1 MPTKP
6 NHSGQQQEYVPAG
19 NGYASGEYADN
30 ATGSNVHFKSFK
42 KPENDTSKGTQSKTK
57 LPKENK
63 DKKDKKEKKDQP
75 QKPHIQDAEK
85 KIKSI
90 LSEDMEI
97 TLDGFDEETCG
108 VLEDTLGKVVGDFPA
123 LKNNLISIGSISGL
137 NKLQE
142 KDFQERYD
150 KFIQSITPEKIEN
163 KRQKLIEWNPTTDK
177 SRWTDEY
184 VKDIIMQ
191 TEQPYRNKRVSL
203 SRDAAGM
210 CKSYIGRTISMLVF
224 KDSVGKKKHKD
235 AINHEY
241 DTGWWSSN
249 NANQTFA
256 HELGHAVE
264 TLLRK
269 DINYTA
275 EIEKLYNNATADELS
290 GYSRKNA
297 REFVAESFA
306 AYYGGMNNPVADEVV
321 EFVKNQYGRQYK

>member
-19 NGYASGEYADN
+19 NGDASGEYADN
-30 ATGSNVHFKSFK
+30 ATGSNIHFKSFK
-42 KPENDTSKGTQSKTK
+42 KPDSDTKKT
-57 LPKENK
+57 NK
-63 DKKDKKEKKDQP
+63 PVSDKKDINGESPAKDKKEKPKKQFVEDT
-75 QKPHIQDAEK
+75 EK
-85 KIKSI
+85 RIKSMLRDNATI
-90 LSEDMEI
+90 S
-97 TLDGFDEETCG
+97 LDGFDEETCG
-108 VLEDTLGKVVGDFPA
+108 VLENTISKVVGDFPA
-123 LKNNLISIGSISGL
+123 LKNNLISIGSVSGL

-163 KRQKLIEWNPTTDK
+163 KRQKLIEWNPNSDK

-203 SRDAAGM
+203 PRGAAGK
-210 CKSYIGRTISMLVF
+210 CSTYNGRTISMLVF

-290 GYSRKNA
+290 GYSRENA

>member
-19 NGYASGEYADN
+19 NGDASGEYADN
-30 ATGSNVHFKSFK
+30 ATGSNIHFKSFK

-63 DKKDKKEKKDQP
+63 DKKEKKDQP
-75 QKPHIQDAEK
+75 SKSHIQDAEK
-85 KIKSI
+85 KIKNI

-108 VLEDTLGKVVGDFPA
+108 VLENTLSKVVGDFPA
-123 LKNNLISIGSISGL
+123 LKNNLISIGSVSGL

-150 KFIQSITPEKIEN
+150 KFINSITPEKIEN
-163 KRQKLIEWNPTTDK
+163 VRQKLIKWNPNDDK

-184 VKDIIMQ
+184 VKDIIIQ
-191 TEQPYRNKRVSL
+191 TEHPDRNKRVSL
-203 SRDAAGM
+203 SRGAAGE
-210 CKSYIGRTISMLVF
+210 CKAYIGRTVSILVF
-224 KDSVGKKKHKD
+224 KDAVGKKKYKD
-235 AINHEY
+235 EINRVY
-241 DTGWWSSN
+241 NTGWWSSN
-249 NANQTFA
+249 NANQVFA

-264 TLLRK
+264 NLLRE
-269 DINYTA
+269 DINYTT

-290 GYSRKNA
+290 EYSRKNA

-306 AYYGGMNNPVADEVV
+306 AYYGGMNNHVADEVV
-321 EFVKNQYGRQYK
+321 EFIKNQYGRQYK

>member
-19 NGYASGEYADN
+19 NGDASGEYADN
-30 ATGSNVHFKSFK
+30 ATGSNIHFKSFK

-63 DKKDKKEKKDQP
+63 DKKEKKDQP
-75 QKPHIQDAEK
+75 QKPHIQDAEN

-108 VLEDTLGKVVGDFPA
+108 VLENTLSKVVGEFPA

-163 KRQKLIEWNPTTDK
+163 KRQKLIEWNPNTDK

-224 KDSVGKKKHKD
+224 KDSVGKKKYKD
-235 AINHEY
+235 EINRVY
-241 DTGWWSSN
+241 NTGWWSSN
-249 NANQTFA
+249 NANQVFA

-264 TLLRK
+264 NLLRE

-275 EIEKLYNNATADELS
+275 EIERLYNNATADELS
-290 GYSRKNA
+290 EYSRKNA

-321 EFVKNQYGRQYK
+321 EFIKNQYGRQYK

>member
-19 NGYASGEYADN
+19 NGDASGEYADN

-57 LPKENK
+57 LPKE
-63 DKKDKKEKKDQP
+63 KKEQKEKKDQP
-75 QKPHIQDAEK
+75 PKPHIQDAEK

-108 VLEDTLGKVVGDFPA
+108 VLSDTLEKVVGDFPA
-123 LKNNLISIGSISGL
+123 LKNNLISIGSVSGL

-142 KDFQERYD
+142 KEYQKKYD
-150 KFIQSITPEKIEN
+150 EFIKSITPEKIEK
-163 KRQKLIEWNPTTDK
+163 KRQKLIEWNPNTDK

-184 VKDIIMQ
+184 VKDVIMQ
-191 TEQPYRNKRVSL
+191 TEHPYRNKRVSL
-203 SRDAAGM
+203 SRGAEGT
-210 CKSYIGRTISMLVF
+210 CKTYRTISMLVF

-235 AINHEY
+235 TINHEY
-241 DTGWWSSN
+241 DTGYWSSN

-269 DINYTA
+269 DTNYTA
-275 EIEKLYNNATADELS
+275 EIERLYNNATADELS
-290 GYSRKNA
+290 EYSRENA

-306 AYYGGMNNPVADEVV
+306 AYYGGMDNPVANEVV
-321 EFVKNQYGRQYK
+321 EFIKNQYGRKYK

>member
-19 NGYASGEYADN
+19 NGDASGEYADN

-57 LPKENK
+57 LPK
-63 DKKDKKEKKDQP
+63 DKKDKKENKEQP
-75 QKPHIQDAEK
+75 SKPHIQDAEK

-108 VLEDTLGKVVGDFPA
+108 VLQDTLGKVVGDFPA
-123 LKNNLISIGSISGL
+123 LKNNLISIGSVSGL

-142 KDFQERYD
+142 KEYQKKYD
-150 KFIQSITPEKIEN
+150 EFIKSITPEKIEK
-163 KRQKLIEWNPTTDK
+163 KRQKLIEWNPHSDK

-191 TEQPYRNKRVSL
+191 TEQPYRDKRVSL
-203 SRDAAGM
+203 SRGAEGT
-210 CKSYIGRTISMLVF
+210 CKTYRTISMLVF

-235 AINHEY
+235 TINHEY
-241 DTGWWSSN
+241 NTGYWSSN

-290 GYSRKNA
+290 GYSRENA

-321 EFVKNQYGRQYK
+321 EFIKNQYGRQYK

>member
-19 NGYASGEYADN
+19 NGDASGEYADN

-42 KPENDTSKGTQSKTK
+42 KPENDTNKGIQSKTK

-63 DKKDKKEKKDQP
+63 DKKEKKDQP
-75 QKPHIQDAEK
+75 SKPHIQDAEK

-108 VLEDTLGKVVGDFPA
+108 VLQDTLGKVVGDFPA
-123 LKNNLISIGSISGL
+123 LKNNLVSIGSVSGL

-142 KDFQERYD
+142 KEYQKKYD
-150 KFIQSITPEKIEN
+150 EFIKSITPEKIEN
-163 KRQKLIEWNPTTDK
+163 KRQKLIEWNPNADK

-191 TEQPYRNKRVSL
+191 TEQPYREKKVSL
-203 SRDAAGM
+203 PRDAEGT
-210 CKSYIGRTISMLVF
+210 CKTYRTISMLVF

-235 AINHEY
+235 TINHEY
-241 DTGWWSSN
+241 NTGYWSSN

-264 TLLRK
+264 ALLKK

-290 GYSRKNA
+290 GYSRENA

-306 AYYGGMNNPVADEVV
+306 AYYGGMNNAVADEVV

>member
-19 NGYASGEYADN
+19 NGDASGEYADN
-30 ATGSNVHFKSFK
+30 ATGSNIHFKSFK

-57 LPKENK
+57 LPKEN
-63 DKKDKKEKKDQP
+63 KDKKEKKDQP

-108 VLEDTLGKVVGDFPA
+108 VLENTLSKVVGDFPA
-123 LKNNLISIGSISGL
+123 LKNNLISIGSVSGL

-150 KFIQSITPEKIEN
+150 KFINSITPEKIEN
-163 KRQKLIEWNPTTDK
+163 VRQKLIKWNPNDDK

-184 VKDIIMQ
+184 VKDIIIQ
-191 TEQPYRNKRVSL
+191 TEHPDRNKRVSL
-203 SRDAAGM
+203 SRAAAGE
-210 CKSYIGRTISMLVF
+210 CKAYIGRTISMLVF

-290 GYSRKNA
+290 GYSRKNT

-321 EFVKNQYGRQYK
+321 EFIKNQYGRQYK

>member
-19 NGYASGEYADN
+19 NGDASGEYADN

-42 KPENDTSKGTQSKTK
+42 KPDSDTKKT
-57 LPKENK
+57 NK
-63 DKKDKKEKKDQP
+63 PVSDKKDINGESPAKDKKEKPKKQFVEDT
-75 QKPHIQDAEK
+75 EK
-85 KIKSI
+85 RIKSMLGDNATI
-90 LSEDMEI
+90 S
-97 TLDGFDEETCG
+97 LDGFDEETCG
-108 VLEDTLGKVVGDFPA
+108 VLSDTLEKVVGDFPA
-123 LKNNLISIGSISGL
+123 LKNNLISIGSISGY
-137 NKLQE
+137 NKIQE
-142 KDFQERYD
+142 KEYQKKYD
-150 KFIQSITPEKIEN
+150 EFIKSITPEKIEN
-163 KRQKLIEWNPTTDK
+163 KRQKLIEWNPNTDK

-203 SRDAAGM
+203 SRGSVGT
-210 CKSYIGRTISMLVF
+210 CKTYRTISMLVF

-290 GYSRKNA
+290 GYSRENA

-306 AYYGGMNNPVADEVV
+306 AYYGGMDNPVANEVV
-321 EFVKNQYGRQYK
+321 EFIKNQYGRKYK

>member
-19 NGYASGEYADN
+19 NGDASGEYADN

-63 DKKDKKEKKDQP
+63 DKKEKKDQP
-75 QKPHIQDAEK
+75 QKPHIQEAEK
-85 KIKSI
+85 KIKNI

-108 VLEDTLGKVVGDFPA
+108 VLSDTLGKVVGDFPA
-123 LKNNLISIGSISGL
+123 LKNHLISIGSVSGL

-163 KRQKLIEWNPTTDK
+163 KRQKLIEWNPNTDK

-184 VKDIIMQ
+184 VKDVIMQ
-191 TEQPYRNKRVSL
+191 TEQPYRKKRVSHP
-203 SRDAAGM
+203 RG
-210 CKSYIGRTISMLVF
+210 
-224 KDSVGKKKHKD
+224 
-235 AINHEY
+235 
-241 DTGWWSSN
+241 
-249 NANQTFA
+249 
-256 HELGHAVE
+256 
-264 TLLRK
+264 
-269 DINYTA
+269 A
-275 EIEKLYNNATADELS
+275 E
-290 GYSRKNA
+290 
-297 REFVAESFA
+297 
-306 AYYGGMNNPVADEVV
+306 
-321 EFVKNQYGRQYK
+321 

>member
-19 NGYASGEYADN
+19 NGDASGEYADN

-63 DKKDKKEKKDQP
+63 DKKEKKDQP
-75 QKPHIQDAEK
+75 QKPHIQEAEK

-90 LSEDMEI
+90 LSENMEI

-108 VLEDTLGKVVGDFPA
+108 VLSDTLGKVVGDFPA
-123 LKNNLISIGSISGL
+123 LKNNLISIGSVSGL

-163 KRQKLIEWNPTTDK
+163 KRQKLIEWNPNIDK

-184 VKDIIMQ
+184 VKDVIMQ
-191 TEQPYRNKRVSL
+191 TEQPYRKKRVSL
-203 SRDAAGM
+203 SRGAAGT
-210 CKSYIGRTISMLVF
+210 CKTYRTISMLVF

-241 DTGWWSSN
+241 NTGWWSSN

-290 GYSRKNA
+290 GYSRENA

-306 AYYGGMNNPVADEVV
+306 AYYGGMDNPVANEVV
-321 EFVKNQYGRQYK
+321 EFIKNQYGRQYK

>member
-19 NGYASGEYADN
+19 NGDASGEYADN

-63 DKKDKKEKKDQP
+63 DKKEKKDQP
-75 QKPHIQDAEK
+75 PKPHIQDAEK

-108 VLEDTLGKVVGDFPA
+108 VLQDTLGKVVGDFPA
-123 LKNNLISIGSISGL
+123 LKNNLISIGSVSGL

-142 KDFQERYD
+142 KEYQKKYD
-150 KFIQSITPEKIEN
+150 EFIKSITPEKIEK
-163 KRQKLIEWNPTTDK
+163 KRQKLIEWNPNSDK

-191 TEQPYRNKRVSL
+191 TEQPYRGKKVSL
-203 SRDAAGM
+203 SRGAEGM
-210 CKSYIGRTISMLVF
+210 CKTYRTISMLVF

-235 AINHEY
+235 TINHEY
-241 DTGWWSSN
+241 NTGYWSSN
-249 NANQTFA
+249 NENQTFA

-264 TLLRK
+264 ALLRK

-275 EIEKLYNNATADELS
+275 EIERLYNNATADELS
-290 GYSRKNA
+290 GYSRENA

>member
-19 NGYASGEYADN
+19 NGDASGEYADN

-42 KPENDTSKGTQSKTK
+42 KPENDISKGTQSKTK
-57 LPKENK
+57 LPKEKK
-63 DKKDKKEKKDQP
+63 DKKDQP
-75 QKPHIQDAEK
+75 PKPHIQDAENR
-85 KIKSI
+85 IKSI
-90 LSEDMEI
+90 LSNDMEI
-97 TLDGFDEETCG
+97 SLDGFDEETCG

-123 LKNNLISIGSISGL
+123 LKNKLVSIGSVSGL

-142 KDFQERYD
+142 KDFQKRYD
-150 KFIQSITPEKIEN
+150 KFIKNITPEKIEN
-163 KRQKLIEWNPTTDK
+163 KRQKLIEWNPNTDK

-191 TEQPYRNKRVSL
+191 TEQPYRNKRVSI
-203 SRDAAGM
+203 SRDAAGA
-210 CKSYIGRTISMLVF
+210 CKTYIGRTISMLVF

-269 DINYTA
+269 DINYTV

-290 GYSRKNA
+290 GYSRENA

-306 AYYGGMNNPVADEVV
+306 AYYGGMNNPGADEVV

>member
-19 NGYASGEYADN
+19 NGDASGEYADN

-57 LPKENK
+57 LSKE
-63 DKKDKKEKKDQP
+63 KKDKKEKKDQP
-75 QKPHIQDAEK
+75 PKPHIQDAEK

-90 LSEDMEI
+90 LSNDMEI
-97 TLDGFDEETCG
+97 SLDGFDEETCG
-108 VLEDTLGKVVGDFPA
+108 VLSDTLEKVIGDFPA
-123 LKNNLISIGSISGL
+123 LKNNLISIGSVSGL

-150 KFIQSITPEKIEN
+150 KFIKSITPEKIEN
-163 KRQKLIEWNPTTDK
+163 KRQKLIEWNPNTDK

-203 SRDAAGM
+203 PRAAAGV

-224 KDSVGKKKHKD
+224 KDSAGKKKHKD
-235 AINHEY
+235 AIDHEY

>member
-19 NGYASGEYADN
+19 NGDASGEYADN

-57 LPKENK
+57 LPKEN
-63 DKKDKKEKKDQP
+63 KDKKEKKDQP

-108 VLEDTLGKVVGDFPA
+108 VLSDTLGKVVSDFPA
-123 LKNNLISIGSISGL
+123 LKNHLISIGSVSGL

-142 KDFQERYD
+142 KEYQKKYD
-150 KFIQSITPEKIEN
+150 EFIKSITPEKIEK
-163 KRQKLIEWNPTTDK
+163 KRQKLIEWNPNSDK

-184 VKDIIMQ
+184 VKDVIMQ

-203 SRDAAGM
+203 SRGAEGT
-210 CKSYIGRTISMLVF
+210 CKTYRTISMLVF

-235 AINHEY
+235 TINHEY
-241 DTGWWSSN
+241 DTGYWSSN

-269 DINYTA
+269 DTNYTA

-290 GYSRKNA
+290 GYSRENA

-321 EFVKNQYGRQYK
+321 EFIKKQYGRQYK

>member
-19 NGYASGEYADN
+19 NGDASGEYADN

-42 KPENDTSKGTQSKTK
+42 KPDSDTKKT
-57 LPKENK
+57 NK
-63 DKKDKKEKKDQP
+63 PVSDKKDINGESPAKDKKEKPKKQFVEDT
-75 QKPHIQDAEK
+75 EK
-85 KIKSI
+85 RIKSMLGDNATI
-90 LSEDMEI
+90 S
-97 TLDGFDEETCG
+97 LDGFDEETCG

-123 LKNNLISIGSISGL
+123 LKNNLISIGSISGY
-137 NKLQE
+137 NKIQE
-142 KDFQERYD
+142 KEYQKKYD
-150 KFIQSITPEKIEN
+150 EFIKSITPEKIEN
-163 KRQKLIEWNPTTDK
+163 KRQKLIEWNPNSDK

-203 SRDAAGM
+203 PRAAAGV

-224 KDSVGKKKHKD
+224 KDSAGKKKHKD

-241 DTGWWSSN
+241 NTGWWSSN

-275 EIEKLYNNATADELS
+275 EIERLYNNATADELS

>member
-1 MPTKP
+1 MPTKL
-6 NHSGQQQEYVPAG
+6 NHAGNQQNYVPAG
-19 NGYASGEYADN
+19 NGDASGEYGDN

-42 KPENDTSKGTQSKTK
+42 KPEKDTSKGTKTETK

-63 DKKDKKEKKDQP
+63 DRKDKKDQQP
-75 QKPHIQDAEK
+75 KPYIQDAEK
-85 KIKSI
+85 KIKNI
-90 LSEDMEI
+90 LSNDMKI

-108 VLEDTLGKVVGDFPA
+108 VLSDTLGKVVGDFPA
-123 LKNNLISIGSISGL
+123 LKNNLISIGSVSGL

-142 KDFQERYD
+142 KDFQKRYD
-150 KFIQSITPEKIEN
+150 KFIQSITPEKIEY
-163 KRQKLIEWNPTTDK
+163 KRQKLIEWNPNTDK

-191 TEQPYRNKRVSL
+191 TEQPYRDKRVSL
-203 SRDAAGM
+203 PRAAKGKCM
-210 CKSYIGRTISMLVF
+210 SYSGRTISMLVF
-224 KDSVGKKKHKD
+224 KDSVGKKKYKD

-241 DTGWWSSN
+241 DTGYWSSN

-269 DINYTA
+269 DVNYTA
-275 EIEKLYNNATADELS
+275 EIERLYNNATADELS
-290 GYSRKNA
+290 EYSRENA

-306 AYYGGMNNPVADEVV
+306 AYYGGMDNPVADEVV
-321 EFVKNQYGRQYK
+321 EFIKKQYGRQYK

>member
-19 NGYASGEYADN
+19 NGDASGEYADN

-57 LPKENK
+57 LPKE
-63 DKKDKKEKKDQP
+63 KKEKKEQP
-75 QKPHIQDAEK
+75 PKPHIQDAEK
-85 KIKSI
+85 KIKNI

-108 VLEDTLGKVVGDFPA
+108 VLSDTLEKVVGDFPA
-123 LKNNLISIGSISGL
+123 LKNNLISIGSVSGL

-142 KDFQERYD
+142 KDFQNRYD
-150 KFIQSITPEKIEN
+150 KFIQSITPEKIEK
-163 KRQKLIEWNPTTDK
+163 KRQKLIEWNPNSDK

-184 VKDIIMQ
+184 VKDVIMQ
-191 TEQPYRNKRVSL
+191 TEQPYRDKRVSL
-203 SRDAAGM
+203 PRAAEGM
-210 CKSYIGRTISMLVF
+210 CKTYSGSTISMLVF

-241 DTGWWSSN
+241 NTGWWSSN
-249 NANQTFA
+249 NVNQTFA

-264 TLLRK
+264 TLLKK

-321 EFVKNQYGRQYK
+321 EFIKNQYGRKYK

>member
-19 NGYASGEYADN
+19 NGDASGEYADN
-30 ATGSNVHFKSFK
+30 ATGSNIHFKSFK

-57 LPKENK
+57 LPK
-63 DKKDKKEKKDQP
+63 DKKEKKDQP
-75 QKPHIQDAEK
+75 PKPHIQDAEN
-85 KIKSI
+85 KIKNI
-90 LSEDMEI
+90 LREDMEI

-108 VLEDTLGKVVGDFPA
+108 VLSDTLEKVVGDFPA
-123 LKNNLISIGSISGL
+123 LKNHLRSIGSVSGL

-142 KDFQERYD
+142 KEYQKKYD
-150 KFIQSITPEKIEN
+150 EFIKSITPEKIEK
-163 KRQKLIEWNPTTDK
+163 KRQKLIEWNPNTDK

-184 VKDIIMQ
+184 VKDVIMQ
-191 TEQPYRNKRVSL
+191 TEHPYRNKRVSL
-203 SRDAAGM
+203 SRGAVGT
-210 CKSYIGRTISMLVF
+210 CKTYRTISMLVF
-224 KDSVGKKKHKD
+224 KDSVGKKKYKD
-235 AINHEY
+235 EINHEY
-241 DTGWWSSN
+241 NTGWWSSN

-275 EIEKLYNNATADELS
+275 EIEKLYNNTTADELS

>member
-19 NGYASGEYADN
+19 NGDASGEYADN

-57 LPKENK
+57 LPKEKEENK
-63 DKKDKKEKKDQP
+63 DKKEQP
-75 QKPHIQDAEK
+75 PKPHIQDAEN
-85 KIKSI
+85 KIKNI

-108 VLEDTLGKVVGDFPA
+108 VLSDTLGKVVGDFPA
-123 LKNNLISIGSISGL
+123 LKNHLISIGSVSGL

-142 KDFQERYD
+142 KEYQKKYD
-150 KFIQSITPEKIEN
+150 EFIKSITPEKIEK
-163 KRQKLIEWNPTTDK
+163 KRQKLIEWNPNTDK

-191 TEQPYRNKRVSL
+191 TEQPYRDKRISL
-203 SRDAAGM
+203 SRGAAGT
-210 CKSYIGRTISMLVF
+210 CKTYRTISMLVF

-269 DINYTA
+269 DTNYTA

-290 GYSRKNA
+290 GYSRENA

-306 AYYGGMNNPVADEVV
+306 AYYGGMDNPVANEVV
-321 EFVKNQYGRQYK
+321 EFIKNQYGRQYK

>member
-19 NGYASGEYADN
+19 NGDASGEYADN

-63 DKKDKKEKKDQP
+63 DRKEKKDQQP
-75 QKPHIQDAEK
+75 KPHIQEAEK

-90 LSEDMEI
+90 LSNDMEI
-97 TLDGFDEETCG
+97 SLDGFDEETCG
-108 VLEDTLGKVVGDFPA
+108 VLSDTLGKVVSDFPA
-123 LKNNLISIGSISGL
+123 LKNHLISIGSVSGL

-142 KDFQERYD
+142 KEYQKKYD
-150 KFIQSITPEKIEN
+150 EFIKSITPEKIEN
-163 KRQKLIEWNPTTDK
+163 KRQKLIEWNPNSDK

-203 SRDAAGM
+203 SRGAVGT
-210 CKSYIGRTISMLVF
+210 CKTYRTISMLVF

-235 AINHEY
+235 TINHEY
-241 DTGWWSSN
+241 DTGYWSSN

-269 DINYTA
+269 DTNYTA

-290 GYSRKNA
+290 GYSRENA

-321 EFVKNQYGRQYK
+321 EFIKNQYGRQYK

>member
-1 MPTKP
+1 
-6 NHSGQQQEYVPAG
+6 
-19 NGYASGEYADN
+19 
-30 ATGSNVHFKSFK
+30 
-42 KPENDTSKGTQSKTK
+42 
-57 LPKENK
+57 
-63 DKKDKKEKKDQP
+63 
-75 QKPHIQDAEK
+75 
-85 KIKSI
+85 
-90 LSEDMEI
+90 
-97 TLDGFDEETCG
+97 
-108 VLEDTLGKVVGDFPA
+108 
-123 LKNNLISIGSISGL
+123 
-137 NKLQE
+137 
-142 KDFQERYD
+142 
-150 KFIQSITPEKIEN
+150 
-163 KRQKLIEWNPTTDK
+163 
-177 SRWTDEY
+177 
-184 VKDIIMQ
+184 MQ

-203 SRDAAGM
+203 PRAAEGA
-210 CKSYIGRTISMLVF
+210 CNTYSGRTISMLVF

-256 HELGHAVE
+256 HELGYAVE

-290 GYSRKNA
+290 GYSRKNT

>member
-1 MPTKP
+1 MPTKR
-6 NHSGQQQEYVPAG
+6 NHGGNQQEYVPAG
-19 NGYASGEYADN
+19 NGDASGEYADN
-30 ATGSNVHFKSFK
+30 ATGSNIHFKTFK
-42 KPENDTSKGTQSKTK
+42 KPDSDTKKT
-57 LPKENK
+57 NK
-63 DKKDKKEKKDQP
+63 PVSEKKDINGEHP
-75 QKPHIQDAEK
+75 TKQKEEKPKKQFVQDTEK
-85 KIKSI
+85 RIKSMLNDNATI
-90 LSEDMEI
+90 S
-97 TLDGFDEETCG
+97 LDGFDEETCG
-108 VLEDTLGKVVGDFPA
+108 VLENTVSKVVGDFPA
-123 LKNNLISIGSISGL
+123 LKNNLISIGSVSGL

-150 KFIQSITPEKIEN
+150 KFIQSITPEKIEK
-163 KRQKLIEWNPTTDK
+163 KRQKLIELNPNTDK

-191 TEQPYRNKRVSL
+191 FEQPYRNKRVSL
-203 SRDAAGM
+203 PRAAEGA
-210 CKSYIGRTISMLVF
+210 CNTYSGRTISMLVF

>member
-19 NGYASGEYADN
+19 NGDASGEYADN

-63 DKKDKKEKKDQP
+63 DKKEKKDQP
-75 QKPHIQDAEK
+75 PKPHIQDAEK

-90 LSEDMEI
+90 LSNDMEI

-108 VLEDTLGKVVGDFPA
+108 VLSDTLEKVVGDFPA
-123 LKNNLISIGSISGL
+123 LKNHLISIGSVSGL

-142 KDFQERYD
+142 KEYQKKYD
-150 KFIQSITPEKIEN
+150 EFIKSITPEKIEK
-163 KRQKLIEWNPTTDK
+163 KRQKLIEWNPNTDK
-177 SRWTDEY
+177 SRSTDEY
-184 VKDIIMQ
+184 VKDVIMQ
-191 TEQPYRNKRVSL
+191 TEHPYRIKRVSL
-203 SRDAAGM
+203 SRGAAGT
-210 CKSYIGRTISMLVF
+210 CKTYRTISMLVF

-235 AINHEY
+235 TINHEY
-241 DTGWWSSN
+241 NTGYWSSN

-269 DINYTA
+269 DTNYTA
-275 EIEKLYNNATADELS
+275 EI
-290 GYSRKNA
+290 
-297 REFVAESFA
+297 
-306 AYYGGMNNPVADEVV
+306 
-321 EFVKNQYGRQYK
+321 

>member
-19 NGYASGEYADN
+19 NGDASGEYADN

-57 LPKENK
+57 LPKE
-63 DKKDKKEKKDQP
+63 KKDKKETKDQP

-85 KIKSI
+85 KIKNI

-108 VLEDTLGKVVGDFPA
+108 VLSDTLEKVVGDFPA

-150 KFIQSITPEKIEN
+150 KFIKNITPEKIEN
-163 KRQKLIEWNPTTDK
+163 KRQKLIEWNPNADK

-203 SRDAAGM
+203 PRAAAGV

-224 KDSVGKKKHKD
+224 KDSAGKKKHKD

>member
-1 MPTKP
+1 MPTKR
-6 NHSGQQQEYVPAG
+6 NHGGNQQEYVPAG
-19 NGYASGEYADN
+19 NGDASGEYADN
-30 ATGSNVHFKSFK
+30 ASGSNIHFKTFK
-42 KPENDTSKGTQSKTK
+42 KPENDTNKGTQSETK
-57 LPKENK
+57 LPKE
-63 DKKDKKEKKDQP
+63 KKEKKDQP
-75 QKPHIQDAEK
+75 SKPHIQDAEK

-108 VLEDTLGKVVGDFPA
+108 VLENTLSKVVGDFPA

-150 KFIQSITPEKIEN
+150 KFINSITPEKIEN
-163 KRQKLIEWNPTTDK
+163 KRQKLIEWNPNTDK

-203 SRDAAGM
+203 SRGAAGE
-210 CKSYIGRTISMLVF
+210 CKTYSGRTVSMLVF
-224 KDSVGKKKHKD
+224 KDAVGKKKHKD

-290 GYSRKNA
+290 GYSRENA

-321 EFVKNQYGRQYK
+321 EFIKNQYGRQYK

>member
-19 NGYASGEYADN
+19 NGDASGEYADN

-57 LPKENK
+57 MPKENK
-63 DKKDKKEKKDQP
+63 DKNEKKDQP
-75 QKPHIQDAEK
+75 SKPYIQDAEN

-90 LSEDMEI
+90 LSNDMEI
-97 TLDGFDEETCG
+97 SLDGFDEETCG

-123 LKNNLISIGSISGL
+123 LKNNLISIGSVSGL

-142 KDFQERYD
+142 KEYQKKYD
-150 KFIQSITPEKIEN
+150 EFIKSITPEKIEN
-163 KRQKLIEWNPTTDK
+163 KRQKLIEWNPNTDK

-184 VKDIIMQ
+184 VKDVIMQ
-191 TEQPYRNKRVSL
+191 TEHPYRNKRVSL
-203 SRDAAGM
+203 SRGAEGT
-210 CKSYIGRTISMLVF
+210 CKTYRTISMLVF

-249 NANQTFA
+249 NVNQTFA

-290 GYSRKNA
+290 GYSRENA

-321 EFVKNQYGRQYK
+321 EFIKNQYGRQYK

>member
-19 NGYASGEYADN
+19 NGDASGEYADN

-57 LPKENK
+57 LPK
-63 DKKDKKEKKDQP
+63 DKKEKKEQP

-90 LSEDMEI
+90 LSNDMEI
-97 TLDGFDEETCG
+97 SLDGFDEETCG
-108 VLEDTLGKVVGDFPA
+108 VLSDTLGKVVGDFPA
-123 LKNNLISIGSISGL
+123 LKNNLISIGSVSGL

-142 KDFQERYD
+142 KEYQKKYD
-150 KFIQSITPEKIEN
+150 EFIKSITPEKIEK
-163 KRQKLIEWNPTTDK
+163 KRQKLIEWNPNTDK
-177 SRWTDEY
+177 SRWTDDY

-191 TEQPYRNKRVSL
+191 FEQPYRNKRVSL
-203 SRDAAGM
+203 PRAAEGV
-210 CKSYIGRTISMLVF
+210 CRTYSGRTISMLVF

-249 NANQTFA
+249 NVNQTFA

>member
-1 MPTKP
+1 
-6 NHSGQQQEYVPAG
+6 
-19 NGYASGEYADN
+19 
-30 ATGSNVHFKSFK
+30 
-42 KPENDTSKGTQSKTK
+42 
-57 LPKENK
+57 
-63 DKKDKKEKKDQP
+63 
-75 QKPHIQDAEK
+75 
-85 KIKSI
+85 
-90 LSEDMEI
+90 
-97 TLDGFDEETCG
+97 
-108 VLEDTLGKVVGDFPA
+108 
-123 LKNNLISIGSISGL
+123 
-137 NKLQE
+137 
-142 KDFQERYD
+142 
-150 KFIQSITPEKIEN
+150 
-163 KRQKLIEWNPTTDK
+163 
-177 SRWTDEY
+177 
-184 VKDIIMQ
+184 
-191 TEQPYRNKRVSL
+191 
-203 SRDAAGM
+203 
-210 CKSYIGRTISMLVF
+210 MLVF